1 MRIRV
6 VDAFTDQ
13 PFAGNP
19 AGVCL
24 LAAGPWPDETWM
36 RLIAAELKHAET
48 AFARPSEAADADWD
62 LRWFTPAVEVQLCG
76 HATLATTHA
85 MAADGLVDGKVRF
98 STRSGILT
106 AEVAPDGAVTLDFP
120 AAPPVAAE
128 PPAGLADAL
137 GVEPVA
143 VYRAEGLGDLLSV
156 LPDEKTVRAIAPDL
170 AAVEQ
175 ITTHDDIRGLIVTAA
190 ADDPEAGYDFV
201 SRFFA
206 PAVGIPEDPVTGS
219 AHTALAPYWAARLGR
234 DHLVGFQAS
243 ARGGLVHV
251 VPDGDRVRLTGRAVT
266 VLDGTLL

>member
-24 LAAGPWPDETWM
+24 LPAGPWPDETWM
-36 RLIAAELKHAET
+36 QLVAAEMKHAET
-48 AFARPSEAADADWD
+48 AFARPSDAADADWD
-62 LRWFTPAVEVQLCG
+62 LRWFTPAVEAELCG

-106 AEVAPDGAVTLDFP
+106 AEVAADGAITLDFP
-120 AAPPVAAE
+120 AAPPIAAE

-143 VYRAEGLGDLLSV
+143 VYRTGSLGDLLSV
-156 LPDEKTVRAIAPDL
+156 LSDEKAVRAIAPDL
-170 AAVEQ
+170 AAVAQ
-175 ITTHDDIRGLIVTAA
+175 LTTREEIRGLIVTAA
-190 ADDPEAGYDFV
+190 AEDSEAGYDFV

-206 PAVGIPEDPVTGS
+206 PAYGIPEDPVTGS
-219 AHTALAPYWAARLGR
+219 AHTVLAPYWAARLGR
-234 DHLVGFQAS
+234 EHLVGFQAS
-243 ARGGLVHV
+243 ARGGLIHV
-251 VPDGDRVRLTGRAVT
+251 VPDGDRVLLTGRAVT